1 MSDAQAAGDIPAM
14 IHSLLR
20 STAGIIF
27 AGTILPARIAVTP
40 LPRPTGVSERL
51 AAFPRHDLP
60 LEASATIHW
69 NEQLIPFVEAQTD
82 RDLPFVLGLVH
93 AHLRLAQMEM
103 SRRVAHGR
111 VSEIAGPVA
120 FELDHALRL
129 FGFGRAADASIAA
142 MPAETR
148 EWLDA
153 FVAGLNCYVAHAKE
167 MPHEFAALG
176 FACETWTVADVLA
189 IGRLAASDINWAV
202 LFRLLPLRG
211 AEDWPDLWR
220 SITAGGGGAAP
231 PRGKATARTRL
242 LRLLRATAARGSN
255 AVAVQKS
262 KSASGGSLL
271 AGDPHLPI
279 LLPNLWVAC
288 GYRSPSHQAVGL
300 MLPGLPFIAIGRNP
314 WIAWGGTNALAMA
327 SDLVDVSSLE
337 PAAMTVRD
345 EVIAVRWWGK
355 EAVAIRE
362 TPFGPVISDAAIL
375 KSGRRETL
383 ALQWLGHRPSD
394 EITAILRVSRARSWE
409 DFRASFQSFAVPGQ
423 NMVYADREGHIG
435 KMIAAK
441 VPARP
446 PRLPEDLA
454 VPAARATWGSFVGT
468 ADLPFVHDPAEGIV
482 VSANEAPPERPLTVG
497 YFFAPADRAKRLAEL
512 LSARRTLGLPELA
525 SALSDVYSPSSVAL
539 RDAVLPVLHAMTP
552 KSVKRRDLIREVASW
567 DGRYTRESRGALAFE
582 LLFHHFARHFLG
594 RRRLGAYSATWS
606 ARHLILR
613 DIESAPA
620 KRVAAALSRS
630 LGPAARALARY
641 RNWGDMHRL
650 RLVHAFGSAPFV
662 GRRYRFAD
670 LPAAGCGET
679 IFKTAHDGAGG
690 RHGADYGSIARYFFD
705 LADSDRNY
713 FVLLGGQDGWLG
725 SSTFLDQVPLW
736 EKNGWVQVPL
746 RPETV
751 RATFRH
757 KTELLPKDRPKTWG
771 AR

>member
-1 MSDAQAAGDIPAM
+1 VSDAQAAGGIPAM
-14 IHSLLR
+14 THSLLR

-27 AGTILPARIAVTP
+27 AATILPSRIAATP

-60 LEASATIHW
+60 LEAPATIHW

-82 RDLPFVLGLVH
+82 RDLPVILGLIH

-103 SRRVAHGR
+103 SRRVARGR
-111 VSEIAGPVA
+111 VSEITGPVA

-167 MPHEFAALG
+167 LPHEFAALG

-211 AEDWPDLWR
+211 AKDWPDLWR
-220 SITAGGGGAAP
+220 SITGGGGGAAP
-231 PRGKATARTRL
+231 PRGKATARTQL
-242 LRLLRATAARGSN
+242 LRLLSMTAARGSN

-262 KSASGGSLL
+262 KSTSGGSLL

-279 LLPNLWVAC
+279 LLPNIWLGC

-314 WIAWGGTNALAMA
+314 WIAWGGTNAHAMA

-337 PAAMTVRD
+337 PAAMTIRD

-355 EAVAIRE
+355 EVVAIRE
-362 TPFGPVISDAAIL
+362 TPFGPVITDAGIL
-375 KSGRRETL
+375 KSGRREAL

-394 EITAILRVSRARSWE
+394 EITAMLRVSRARNWE
-409 DFRASFQSFAVPGQ
+409 EFRASFQSFAVPGQ
-423 NMVYADREGHIG
+423 NMVYADQEGHIG

-446 PRLPEDLA
+446 PCLPEDLA
-454 VPAARATWGSFVGT
+454 ASAQQASWDSFLTG
-468 ADLPFVHDPAEGIV
+468 ADLPASHDPPGGIV
-482 VSANEAPPERPLTVG
+482 VSANEAPAEKPFAVG
-497 YFFAPADRAKRLAEL
+497 YFFSPVDRAKRLAEL
-512 LSARRTLGLPELA
+512 LSAKGALGLSDLA
-525 SALSDVYSPSSVAL
+525 STLTDVYATSSVAL
-539 RDAVLPVLHAMTP
+539 RDALLPVLRAMSP
-552 KSVKRRDLIREVASW
+552 RSLKRRDLIEEFAGW
-567 DGRYTRESRGALAFE
+567 DGRYARESRGALAFE
-582 LLFHHFARHFLG
+582 LLVHHFARYFLG
-594 RRRLGAYSATWS
+594 RRRLAAYSATWS
-606 ARHLILR
+606 ARRLILQ
-613 DIESAPA
+613 DVESAPSERA
-620 KRVAAALSRS
+620 AAALARS
-630 LGPAARALARY
+630 LGPAARALALCRD
-641 RNWGDMHRL
+641 WGDMHRIK
-650 RLVHAFGSAPFV
+650 LVHPLGSVPVV

-679 IFKTAHDGAGG
+679 VFKTAHDGAGG
-690 RHGADYGSIARYFFD
+690 RHGANYGSIARYFFD
-705 LADSDRNY
+705 LADTDRNY

-736 EKNGWVQVPL
+736 ESNGWVQVPL

-751 RATFRH
+751 RVTFRH
-757 KTELLPKDRPKTWG
+757 KMELLPRNQP
-771 AR
+771 